1 MNNKTVVLS
10 VLVVLGGLV
19 LLLGKHNRSANE
31 EQRVDSASVA
41 SNSEFDLQ
49 IWPAR
54 ALSPRR
60 DPAIEARIDA
70 LLSTMS
76 LAEKVGQIIQPELKY
91 VTPEDVKTY
100 HLGSI
105 LNGGG
110 TTPNND
116 KYASL
121 EDWVRTAE
129 AFYAASMDESDGKVA
144 IPLIWGTDAVHGNN
158 NVYGATIFPHNIG
171 LGAANDLPLMFRIGQ
186 ATAREVAVT
195 GVNWTFGPTVA
206 VARDVRWGRTYE
218 SYSENPD
225 LVNRYAREMVRG
237 IQGEF
242 KNSMRVGP
250 NHIVST
256 AKHFLGD
263 GGTSMGVDRGDTA
276 TSEWALRQ
284 IHGAGYIAALDA
296 DVLTTMASFNSW
308 NGDKLHGHRYLLTDV
323 LKQRMGFEG
332 FVVGDW
338 NGHQQ
343 VPGCHVTRC
352 PAAINAGLD
361 MFMVPQHWKALY
373 DNTLQDVEQG
383 RISHARLND
392 AVRRIL
398 RVKLI
403 AGLFDAGPVA
413 ERPLVGDAALIG
425 HPDHRALAREA
436 VRKSLVLLKNNDGV
450 LPLKPGSRV
459 LIAGDAA
466 DNIAK
471 QSGGWSLTWQGTGN
485 QNSDFPG
492 ATSILAG
499 LQTAIAHAGGQS
511 VYAADGRWH
520 AADFGESGRPDVAVV
535 VFGEE
540 PYAEWHGDLINIE
553 YQYTDKRDLRLL
565 QTLQAQGI
573 PVVSVF
579 ITGRPLWVNKELNAS
594 DAFVVAWLPGTEGA
608 GVADVLVADTEGNV
622 PFDFT
627 GRLSFS
633 WPKYISQARLNF
645 DEEGYDPLFPL
656 GYGLDYASA
665 TQSLAAVDESSAR
678 QPDSELDELWG
689 FVSRAN
695 APWSI
700 VVQDADGTSI
710 PMQGNSVSTPTQALV
725 VQSVD
730 KVAQEDA
737 RRLRWSGKGGATFA
751 LSTQKSQD
759 LSAYHHHAAAMTLSA
774 KLNTATEANLSVS
787 GLCDAQA
794 CVELPGV
801 AAVLREL
808 NPSEWRDIVVD
819 SSCFAASQSRFAD
832 VQQLLAIRTD
842 DALDLSVSDI
852 KLVPKARLAQNANAL
867 TVHCGQ

>member
-1 MNNKTVVLS
+1 MNLKTVVLCL
-10 VLVVLGGLV
+10 LVTLGVVV
-19 LLLGKHNRSANE
+19 LLLGKHNQSAKE
-31 EQRVDSASVA
+31 EVTDTESIT
-41 SNSEFDLQ
+41 NDNGFDLQ
-49 IWPAR
+49 TWPAR
-54 ALSPRR
+54 AMSPRR
-60 DPAIEARIDA
+60 DPVIEARIDA
-70 LLSTMS
+70 LLAQMS
-76 LAEKVGQIIQPELKY
+76 IAEKVGQIIQPELKY

-121 EDWVRTAE
+121 DDWVNTAD
-129 AFYAASMDESDGKVA
+129 AFYTASMDESDGNIA

-171 LGAANDLPLMFRIGQ
+171 LGAANDLPLMYRIGQ
-186 ATAREVAVT
+186 VTAREVAAT

-218 SYSENPD
+218 SYSENPE
-225 LVNRYAREMVRG
+225 LVNQYAREMVRG

-263 GGTSMGVDRGDTA
+263 GGTSMGVDRGDTVA
-276 TSEWALRQ
+276 SEWELRQ
-284 IHGAGYIAALDA
+284 VHGAGYIAALDA
-296 DVLTTMASFNSW
+296 NVLTTMASFNSW

-323 LKQRMGFEG
+323 LKERMGFEG

-343 VPGCHVTRC
+343 VPGCHVSRC

-361 MFMVPQHWKALY
+361 MFMVPEHWKALY
-373 DNTLQDVEQG
+373 ENTLKDVEQG
-383 RISHARLND
+383 HISPARLDD

-413 ERPLVGDAALIG
+413 DRPLVGDVGLIG

-436 VRKSLVLLKNNDGV
+436 VRKSLVLLKNNGGV

-492 ATSILAG
+492 ATSILVG
-499 LQTAIAHAGGQS
+499 LQSAIEQAGGQS
-511 VYAADGRWH
+511 LYAADGVWEPS
-520 AADFGESGRPDVAVV
+520 DFGESGRPDVAVV

-553 YQYTDKRDLRLL
+553 YQYGDKRDLRLL
-565 QTLQAQGI
+565 QALQAQGI

-579 ITGRPLWVNKELNAS
+579 ITGRPLWVNKEVNAS

-608 GVADVLVADTEGNV
+608 GVADVLVADAAGNA
-622 PFDFT
+622 PFDFQ

-633 WPKYISQARLNF
+633 WPKYVNQARLNF
-645 DEEGYDPLFPL
+645 DETGYDPLFPL
-656 GYGLDYASA
+656 DYGLSYAS
-665 TQSLAAVDESSAR
+665 TNPPLGPLDERNAR
-678 QPDSELDELWG
+678 QPNSVLDELWG

-700 VVQDADGTSI
+700 VVRERDEALI
-710 PMQGNSVSTPTQALV
+710 AMQGNSVSTPTEMLV

-737 RRLRWSGKGGATFA
+737 RRLNWSGVGSATFA
-751 LSTQKSQD
+751 LNAQVPQD
-759 LSAYHHHAAAMTLSA
+759 LSAYQRHSAVMTLSA
-774 KLNTATEANLSVS
+774 QLNATTQADVAFSV
-787 GLCDAQA
+787 LCDAQSCA
-794 CVELPGV
+794 DLPEV
-801 AAVLREL
+801 AAAVTNLSPGAWQNIVIDSTCLAR
-808 NPSEWRDIVVD
+808 SE
-819 SSCFAASQSRFAD
+819 QRFAG
-832 VQQLLAIRTD
+832 VRQLLAIRTD
-842 DALDLSVSDI
+842 GELDLTLADI
-852 KLVPKARLAQNANAL
+852 KLVPQARLMEDPSAL
-867 TVHCGQ
+867 TVRCGG

>member
-1 MNNKTVVLS
+1 MNFKTLLLS
-10 VLVVLGGLV
+10 LLVALGVLV
-19 LLLGKHNRSANE
+19 LLLGKHNRSSKENV
-31 EQRVDSASVA
+31 VDSPSVA
-41 SNSEFDLQ
+41 GQSEFDIQ
-49 IWPAR
+49 VWPAR
-54 ALSPRR
+54 AMSPRR

-70 LLSTMS
+70 LLSKMS
-76 LAEKVGQIIQPELKY
+76 VAEKVGQIIQPELKY
-91 VTPEDVKTY
+91 VTPEDVKNY

-121 EDWVRTAE
+121 QDWVSTAE

-171 LGAANDLPLMFRIGQ
+171 LGAANDQSLMYRIGQ
-186 ATAREVAVT
+186 ATAREVAAT

-206 VARDVRWGRTYE
+206 VVRDVRWGRTYE

-225 LVNRYAREMVRG
+225 LVSRYAREMVRG

-263 GGTSMGVDRGDTA
+263 GGTSMGVDRGDTVA
-276 TSEWALRQ
+276 SEWELRQ
-284 IHGAGYIAALDA
+284 VHGAGYIAALDA

-323 LKQRMGFEG
+323 LKQRMGFQG

-343 VPGCHVTRC
+343 VPGCHVSRC

-373 DNTLQDVEQG
+373 ENTLEDVEQG
-383 RISHARLND
+383 HISAERLDD

-398 RVKLI
+398 RVKFI

-413 ERPLVGDAALIG
+413 QRPLVGDAEVIG
-425 HPDHRALAREA
+425 HPEHRALAREA
-436 VRKSLVLLKNNDGV
+436 VRKSLVMLKNNNGV
-450 LPLKPGSRV
+450 LPVKSGSRV

-466 DNIAK
+466 NNIAK

-499 LQTAIAHAGGQS
+499 LQSAIEHTGGES
-511 VYAADGRWH
+511 HYAADGQWQ
-520 AADFGESGRPDVAVV
+520 ASDFGEAGRPDVAIV

-553 YQYTDKRDLRLL
+553 YQYADKRDLRLL
-565 QTLQAQGI
+565 QALQAQGI

-579 ITGRPLWVNKELNAS
+579 ITGRPLWINKELNAS

-608 GVADVLVADTEGNV
+608 GIADVLIADSDDNA
-622 PFDFT
+622 PYDLQ

-633 WPKYISQARLNF
+633 WPKYVSQARLNF
-645 DEEGYDPLFPL
+645 DEDGYDPLFPL
-656 GYGLDYASA
+656 GYGLDYASDA
-665 TQSLAAVDESSAR
+665 EPLGQLDESTAR
-678 QPDSELDELWG
+678 QPDAKLDELWG

-700 VVQDADGTSI
+700 MVQDADSESI
-710 PMQGNSVSTPTQALV
+710 PMQGNTVSTSTQALV
-725 VQSVD
+725 VQSID

-737 RRLRWSGKGGATFA
+737 RRLIWSGSGRATFA
-751 LSTQKSQD
+751 LSTATPQD
-759 LSAYHHHAAAMTLSA
+759 LTAYHRHAAVLTLSA
-774 KLNTATEANLSVS
+774 QLNGASSANLSVS
-787 GLCDAQA
+787 ALCDDKS
-794 CVELPGV
+794 CIELSGV
-801 AAVLREL
+801 AAALREL
-808 NPSEWRDIVVD
+808 RPGEWQDIVVQ
-819 SSCFAASQSRFAD
+819 SNCFTARESNFAGVQRLLSIQSNG
-832 VQQLLAIRTD
+832 T
-842 DALDLSVSDI
+842 LDLSLADI
-852 KLVPKARLAQNANAL
+852 KLVPQVDLTQNTNAHI
-867 TVHCGQ
+867 VSCDN